1 MQSNFLIHHKSVGPQ
16 CSAVVESYESGPD
29 NIFLQGVEFSGNN
42 NNNNN
47 NILLLSKALFQTY

>member
-42 NNNNN
+42 NNNNF
-47 NILLLSKALFQTY
+47 LLSKALFQTY